1 MRIIVIGG
9 TGTIG
14 KAVVNE
20 LKPRHEIIIAGR
32 QHGDVQVDIEQPASI
47 EKMYQS
53 VGQFDAVIATTGKVH
68 FAEFSAMTTDNY
80 FVGINNKLMGQVN
93 LVLIGSRYIN
103 ERGSFTLTSGILT
116 HDPIRAGS
124 SASMVNGALESFVKA
139 AAIEI
144 PKGIRVNIVS
154 PTVLLESMSAYGDFF
169 RGFEPVPAARVA
181 LAYSKSAEGLQ
192 TGQIY
197 TVS

>member
-20 LKPRHEIIIAGR
+20 LKPRHELITAGR
-32 QHGDVQVDIEQPASI
+32 KHGDVQVDIENPASI

-53 VGQFDAVIATTGKVH
+53 VGKFDAVIATTGKVH
-68 FAEFSAMTTDNY
+68 FADFTDMTTENY
-80 FVGINNKLMGQVN
+80 FVGLNNKLMGQVN

-103 ERGSFTLTSGILT
+103 ERGSFTLTSGILS

-124 SASMVNGALESFVKA
+124 SASMVNGALDSFVKA
-139 AAIEI
+139 AAIEMTKDVRI
-144 PKGIRVNIVS
+144 NSVS
-154 PTVLLESMSAYGDFF
+154 PTVLVESLADYGDFF
-169 RGFEPVPAARVA
+169 RGFEPAPAARVA
-181 LAYSKSAEGLQ
+181 LAYSKSVEGLQ

-197 TVS
+197 TVF